1 MHVLLT
7 CVVGYGHFHPMVP
20 LAFALRD
27 AGHRV
32 VVATDPSFCGYVEE
46 VGFEAHPAGLDQPEA
61 RARFLAAV
69 PNFSEIP
76 VADRMPIQQ
85 AGMFGRVRVPRML
98 DDLTV
103 IFEQFQP
110 DLVIH
115 DSLEF
120 AGAIAAEAAG
130 VAHAEH
136 AVGLL
141 RPAAARRAA
150 TDAVKPF
157 SDALGVPNPGVGGIH
172 GELYLDICP
181 PGIQRPE
188 IVELANVHPI
198 RPMGF
203 DASPGRGLPPW
214 VAGLPQGP
222 TVYVTMGTVFNE
234 SVEVFRTILE
244 GIANEPWNVVV
255 TVGETGDPGAL
266 GTQPASVHVERYIPQ
281 SRLLPQCSLF
291 VSHAGSGAMLG
302 ALIAGVPMLALPQ
315 GADQFFNAD
324 RIVDVGVG
332 LKVLPGDLTAEAV
345 RAAARRLVE
354 DRTFRDSALEQ
365 RDAIATMPAPSD
377 VVPVLEA
384 LASRRAA
391 V

>member
-1 MHVLLT
+1 MNVLVT

-20 LAFALRD
+20 LALALKA
-27 AGHRV
+27 AGHEV
-32 VVATDPSFCGYVEE
+32 VVAADPSFCPYVEE

-76 VADRMPIQQ
+76 FAERMPIQQ
-85 AGMFGRVRVPRML
+85 AVMFGRVRVPRML
-98 DDLTV
+98 
-103 IFEQFQP
+103 E
-110 DLVIH
+110 DLVTIIDKVRPNLIIH
-115 DSLEF
+115 DSLEM

-141 RPAAARRAA
+141 RPLAARQAS

-157 SDALGVPNPGVGGIH
+157 SDSLGVPNPGVGGIH

-181 PGIQRPE
+181 PKIQRPE
-188 IVELANVHPI
+188 IANVEHVQPV

-203 DASPGRGLPPW
+203 DASPKRDLPTW
-214 VAGLPQGP
+214 VADLPERP

-234 SVEVFRTILE
+234 SVEVFRTILD
-244 GIANEPWNVVV
+244 GFSSEPWNVVV
-255 TVGETGDPGAL
+255 TVGDTGDPASLGA
-266 GTQPASVHVERYIPQ
+266 QPANVHVARYIPQ
-281 SRLLPQCSLF
+281 SRLLPSCSLF

-302 ALIAGVPMLALPQ
+302 ALNAGVPMLALPQ

-332 LKVLPGDLTAEAV
+332 LKLLPGELTAETV
-345 RAAARRLVE
+345 RDCARRLIA
-354 DRTFRDSALEQ
+354 DRTYRDAAMEQ
-365 RDAIATMPAPSD
+365 RAAIEAMPPPSD
-377 VVPVLEA
+377 VVPVLEEP
-384 LASRRAA
+384 ASRRATG
-391 V
+391 

>member
-1 MHVLLT
+1 MLVLLT
-7 CVVGYGHFHPMVP
+7 CVVGHGHFHPMVP
-20 LAFALRD
+20 LASALQE
-27 AGHRV
+27 AGHKV
-32 VVATDPSFCGYVEE
+32 VVATDPSFCAYVEE

-76 VADRMPIQQ
+76 VAERMPIQQ

-98 DDLTV
+98 DDLTPIIGNV
-103 IFEQFQP
+103 QP

-115 DSLEF
+115 DSLEM

-130 VAHAEH
+130 VPHAEH

-141 RPAAARRAA
+141 RPAVARRAA

-181 PGIQRPE
+181 PGIQRAE
-188 IVELANVHPI
+188 INELPQVQPI
-198 RPMGF
+198 RPMSF
-203 DASPGRGLPPW
+203 DASPGRHLPPW
-214 VAGLPQGP
+214 VADLPPRP

-244 GIANEPWNVVV
+244 GIADEPWNVVV
-255 TVGETGDPGAL
+255 TVGDRGDPGSL
-266 GTQPASVHVERYIPQ
+266 GTQPANVHVERYIPQ

-291 VSHAGSGAMLG
+291 ISHAGSGAMLG
-302 ALIAGVPMLALPQ
+302 ALNAGVPMLALPQ

-324 RIVDVGVG
+324 RIADVGVG
-332 LKVLPGDLTAEAV
+332 LRLLPGEMTAEAV
-345 RAAARRLVE
+345 RDGARRLIM
-354 DRTFRDSALEQ
+354 DHAFRDAAMAQ
-365 RDAIATMPAPSD
+365 RVAIETMPAPSD
-377 VVPVLEA
+377 AVPVLEA
-384 LASRRAA
+384 LARRRAT

>member
-181 PGIQRPE
+181 PGIQRTE

-214 VAGLPQGP
+214 VAGLPQRP